1 LEIYS
6 NVFAD
11 NKTIILDVDR
21 YTHPAWVKTEKGG
34 YKGQEIRQFQ
44 NKFEGLDL

>member
-1 LEIYS
+1 MKHKIHPKGKIISFKNTKGETIQLEIYS

-21 YTHPAWVKTEKGG
+21 YTHPA
-34 YKGQEIRQFQ
+34 
-44 NKFEGLDL
+44 